1 MGEFSNSL
9 GLTRGVASEP
19 KASILLVDDNP
30 ANLLSLRALFGD
42 LGKNL
47 VEARSGEEMLERVR
61 SEDFAVVL
69 LDVLMPGTSGFETAR
84 LIRSEAR
91 SRHTPIIFL
100 TANDFD
106 RPQLEEAYSLG
117 AVDFLVKPLLP
128 VVLEAKVRGFI
139 ELFED
144 KQCAGV
150 KQTSFGSWSR
160 APPTT
165 PFSCS
170 IPEGHVAS
178 WNTGAERIKGYKAEE
193 IIGQHFSRFYPP
205 DAIARKWPQYELERA
220 RAVGR
225 FEDEGWRIRKDGTR
239 FWANVVI
246 TALMGRQRTA
256 PGVLQSHA

>member
-1 MGEFSNSL
+1 MGEFSDSL

-30 ANLLSLRALFGD
+30 ANLLSLRAILGN

-47 VEARSGEEMLERVR
+47 VDARSGEEALERVR
-61 SEDFAVVL
+61 AEDFAVVL
-69 LDVLMPGTSGFETAR
+69 LDVLMPGISGFETAR

-139 ELFED
+139 EPFED
-144 KQCAGV
+144 KQ
-150 KQTSFGSWSR
+150 R
-160 APPTT
+160 ATREADQLRLLVQGT
-165 PFSCS
+165 ADYAIFLLD
-170 IPEGHVAS
+170 PEGHVAS
-178 WNTGAERIKGYKAEE
+178 WNTGAERIKGYRAEE

-205 DAIARKWPQYELERA
+205 DAIARNWPQHELERLEPKDA
-220 RAVGR
+220 SRTRAG
-225 FEDEGWRIRKDGTR
+225 
-239 FWANVVI
+239 AS
-246 TALMGRQRTA
+246 ARTA
-256 PGVLQSHA
+256 RGSGPTSSSRPCRTSRAAPWLLESHA